1 MVELFNQNVLN
12 LQILRT
18 MEYQSVLG
26 GAIF

>member
-26 GAIF
+26 GGIF